1 MMDIPFTPATFG
13 TKSFNCPRAECRAFA
28 QQRWHELF
36 TYDIYSN
43 RVEYEDLKLSQCAHC
58 NRFSVWLRE
67 KLMDPAT
74 RTAPQPNP
82 DLSPEIQ
89 RDYNEAAEIEHRSPK
104 GAAALLRLC
113 IQRLCAQL
121 GQKGE
126 NINEDIKALVRDG
139 LPVEIQQAL
148 DVVRVVG
155 NNAVH
160 PGEIDLNDTPE
171 TVSALFL
178 LINAIA
184 DRMITQ
190 RKKVA
195 ELFGALPPGVLEA
208 IKRRD
213 TPKPQ

>member
-1 MMDIPFTPATFG
+1 MSRCTHCSQLAY
-13 TKSFNCPRAECRAFA
+13 
-28 QQRWHELF
+28 WLF
-36 TYDIYSN
+36 
-43 RVEYEDLKLSQCAHC
+43 
-58 NRFSVWLRE
+58 E
-67 KLMDPAT
+67 KLVHPAS
-74 RTAPQPNP
+74 RSAPPPNS
-82 DLSPEIQ
+82 DLSEDIK
-89 RDYNEAAEIEHRSPK
+89 RDYNEAASIEHQSPK

-113 IQRLCAQL
+113 LQRLCKDL

-126 NINEDIKALVRDG
+126 NINADIQALVKDG
-139 LPVEIQQAL
+139 LAVEIQQAL

-160 PGEIDLNDTPE
+160 PGAIDLDDSPE

-195 ELFGALPPGVLEA
+195 ELYGALPASVREA
-208 IKRRD
+208 ITKRD
-213 TPKPQ
+213 TPKA

>member
-1 MMDIPFTPATFG
+1 MDIPFKAPSFG
-13 TKSFNCPRAECRAFA
+13 KTHFNCPHPRCRAFA
-28 QQRWHELF
+28 QQIWWKVHGAYGSEWRA
-36 TYDIYSN
+36 
-43 RVEYEDLKLSQCAHC
+43 LKPLGLSRCEHC
-58 NRFSVWLRE
+58 QQDAFWLNE
-67 KLMDPAT
+67 HLVFPAS
-74 RTAPQPNP
+74 RNAPLPNP
-82 DLSPEIQ
+82 DLSDETK
-89 RDYNEAAEIEHRSPK
+89 RDYNEAAAIEQESPK

-113 IQRLCAQL
+113 LQRLCKQL

-126 NINEDIKALVRDG
+126 NINTDIKVLVENG

-160 PGEIDLNDTPE
+160 PGTIDLDDNPE
-171 TVSALFL
+171 TVTALFL

-195 ELFGALPPGVLEA
+195 ELYGSLPPGVLEQ
-208 IKRRD
+208 IKKRD
-213 TPKPQ
+213 TPKL